1 VGSDQPKQ
9 GGAAPQNRVAAH
21 TNADRGNLGTFM
33 PPRLPLDPKGYY
45 ARLGVEPHAR
55 RDAIVA
61 AFRRKARTLHP
72 DVAGTGDN
80 DAFVALKQ
88 AYDVLAHAE
97 RRAAYDRPASEKHAK
112 AAEETDAWEIGAMPF
127 PDVPTPPTR
136 HPRWRDL
143 PVAVWAGLAIVLI
156 VGVIEIGVH
165 LWTASSPP
173 PRETIPATG
182 REVRSAAP
190 GEAATSAYGPAPVR
204 LAGTPNFYILPAS
217 TPTMLWREDSDRRVL
232 VPWGVLPPFS
242 AVQGIRLF
250 RSNGMVEVRVT
261 DTANGLIEAG
271 RLSPGDTAAAARAW
285 CTYNSGPM
293 PQNGEV
299 LARNAHGRARLTI
312 DNHSGQPAVVKLRS
326 PDGGLVAAVFLG
338 PEGRTTLDD
347 LPETEVRA
355 DFATG
360 EAWSRACRGFT
371 AGMRAQRVARP
382 IGPGTD
388 SDLAIP
394 PDPASSAVDLSDQAF
409 EQE

>member
-1 VGSDQPKQ
+1 
-9 GGAAPQNRVAAH
+9 
-21 TNADRGNLGTFM
+21 M
-33 PPRLPLDPKGYY
+33 PPRRPPDPKGYY
-45 ARLGVEPHAR
+45 AQLGVEPHAA

-61 AFRRKARTLHP
+61 AYRRKARLLHP
-72 DVAGTGDN
+72 DVPGTGDN

-97 RRAAYDRPASEKHAK
+97 RRAAYDHPAAEEHAE
-112 AAEETDAWEIGAMPF
+112 AAEETDAWEIGARPF
-127 PDVPTPPTR
+127 PDIPTPATR

-143 PVAVWAGLAIVLI
+143 PIAVWTGLAIVLM

-173 PRETIPATG
+173 PREGIPATT
-182 REVRSAAP
+182 REVPPAAP
-190 GEAATSAYGPAPVR
+190 GETASLAYGPAPVR

-217 TPTMLWREDSDRRVL
+217 TPTMLWREDKDRRVL

-242 AVQGIRLF
+242 AVQGLRLF

-261 DTANGLIEAG
+261 DVANGLIEAG
-271 RLSPGDTAAAARAW
+271 RLNPGDTAAAARAW
-285 CTYNSGPM
+285 CTYNSGPL

-299 LARNAHGRARLTI
+299 LARNAHGPARLTI

-326 PDGGLVAAVFLG
+326 PDGVLVAAIFLG
-338 PEGRTTLDD
+338 PEGQTTLDD
-347 LPETEVRA
+347 LPEEEVRV

-371 AGMRAQRVARP
+371 VGMRAQRVTRP
-382 IGPGTD
+382 IGPGTHA
-388 SDLAIP
+388 DLAIP
-394 PDPASSAVDLSDQAF
+394 PDPSFAPVDLSDQAF